1 MNKGAKAAIAE
12 VPEKARPD
20 FQSRYDALDK
30 ECKAAIEQYKKD
42 KDSVRFA
49 QIISN
54 AANAVTQ
61 LLAGAYGLKHGVDLS
76 HIRGAEWN
84 WKEEFDGIL
93 QEMKAKQENVKEKRA
108 ITSKEESE
116 LAAEDRADKRLAA
129 QEKATDARF
138 ASQRAHEKFLADE
151 AEKNRRAAE
160 ERQEGKIASAERIA
174 DAKERR
180 AIYQA
185 QGHNLVKAADE
196 VFNPNNPKAKMEY
209 SKEEAQALLK
219 GIPGMDQ
226 EVVLDSTHWF
236 TSNKVSAAQ
245 LSNKFRSLANRYYE
259 MGAASPTATAS
270 SVPAE
275 YTAAYRQ
282 KYPNATD
289 AQIAQAWSKESK

>member
-93 QEMKAKQENVKEKRA
+93 QEMKAKQENV
-108 ITSKEESE
+108 
-116 LAAEDRADKRLAA
+116 
-129 QEKATDARF
+129 
-138 ASQRAHEKFLADE
+138 
-151 AEKNRRAAE
+151 
-160 ERQEGKIASAERIA
+160 
-174 DAKERR
+174 
-180 AIYQA
+180 
-185 QGHNLVKAADE
+185 
-196 VFNPNNPKAKMEY
+196 
-209 SKEEAQALLK
+209 
-219 GIPGMDQ
+219 
-226 EVVLDSTHWF
+226 
-236 TSNKVSAAQ
+236 
-245 LSNKFRSLANRYYE
+245 
-259 MGAASPTATAS
+259 
-270 SVPAE
+270 
-275 YTAAYRQ
+275 
-282 KYPNATD
+282 
-289 AQIAQAWSKESK
+289 